1 MNVFHAITGP
11 ISVNT
16 WGVPLDS
23 RRVMIVDP
31 GGAVEKIIAYVE
43 AQEAELAVILCTHGH
58 LDHLLALPALA
69 RRFPEAGIAIHSL
82 DAHFLGSG
90 AIDLH
95 RDFFKALGAFEII
108 EPYLEEL
115 PAASCILEDGVTI
128 AGSSWE
134 IIHTPGHSP
143 GSICAYNP
151 REGILLSG
159 DTLFSNGCGRTDAPG
174 GSWPDLEASL
184 TRLKTLPPETK
195 VLPGHGPTTTIGRE
209 S

>member
-1 MNVFHAITGP
+1 MKIFHAITGP

-16 WGVPLDS
+16 WGIPLDS

-69 RRFPEAGIAIHSL
+69 KRFPKAQIVIHSL
-82 DAHFLGSG
+82 DSSFLGPG
-90 AIDLH
+90 ARTLH
-95 RDFFKALGAFEII
+95 KDFFRALGAFEMI

-115 PAASCILEDGVTI
+115 PPATCFLAEGDYIVDSPWKVL
-128 AGSSWE
+128 
-134 IIHTPGHSP
+134 HTPGHSP
-143 GSICAYNP
+143 GSICAYHSD
-151 REGILLSG
+151 EGILLSG
-159 DTLFSNGCGRTDAPG
+159 DTLFRSGCGRTDAPG
-174 GSWPDLEASL
+174 GCWNDMEDSL
-184 TRLKTLPPETK
+184 TRLKTLPPETQ
-195 VLPGHGPTTTIGRE
+195 VLPGHGPKTTIGRE